1 MIERPAGLRII
12 EIDPVCSLGE
22 LDRCLLV
29 VWRQQPTRA
38 MFDLRHRALTDLASR
53 HAGQCAY
60 VELIESTSK
69 PPPDELRKVAVEVF
83 RKLGNAV
90 SCVGFVMEG
99 NELRTALVRAIL
111 TGMTFLVP
119 QMQPSKVFKRAAAA
133 AAWVRPQLG
142 GAEPELETRLTAAI
156 DYLRRARDKALE
168 PPESYSSST

>member
-1 MIERPAGLRII
+1 MIELPEGLSII

-22 LDRCLLV
+22 RDRCLFV

-38 MFDLRHRALTDLASR
+38 MFDLRHRALTDLATR
-53 HAGQCAY
+53 HKGECAY

-69 PPPDELRKVAVEVF
+69 PPPDELRKVAVEIF
-83 RKLGNAV
+83 RKLGRDV

-119 QMQPSKVFKRAAAA
+119 QMQPSKVFKRLSDAAVWLRPQIGSIEPGFEARFAAAF
-133 AAWVRPQLG
+133 
-142 GAEPELETRLTAAI
+142 
-156 DYLRRARDKALE
+156 DYLRKTETKQLE
-168 PPESYSSST
+168 PTGSYSSST